1 MQIMKTFRLFLALFL
16 TILFFEKAADAQVVQ
31 GDTMSFWSVT
41 YIDWPPLAGTPQRKV
56 HAVCDKVGEHCYI
69 FREDTLAPFPQ
80 AQVDTLVHRFDHHFV
95 PELTTV
101 YGPMPDALDAD
112 SHVFILI
119 FEEQD
124 WCGYWDPAQQMTDS
138 MVFATWGSHSNEH
151 EIIYIAS
158 DCFYSAPSI
167 AAHEFGHMLHWGRDH
182 SPEPPATPVQYW
194 EDAWIDEGFSTFAQ
208 LYLTENIFAADI
220 HDLQTFFTG
229 NPDIPLIYFSNY
241 SQAKLWTLFMFEH
254 YGGWNYI
261 EALIGNQLN
270 GIAGM
275 DSALRQIGAPAT
287 FNEAFLHWSI
297 TNFLDDSGYDN
308 GRYAYHHYNFNPCAI
323 TASHNTYPTG
333 ICNQSVNPYG
343 SDYICFQVPVQ
354 GSVPT
359 PMSIEFSGDSTSKFL
374 LAAIKT
380 SLPGNT
386 VKGVEYLIP
395 DSAGHAVINADS
407 LGVAFDQIVLVVCNV
422 DSSLHEGETASYS
435 YYTSSTAGTEK
446 LDITPGLQIFPNPAK
461 SRIVV
466 KADAALAGTP
476 YTIYNHTGQVVAGGI
491 LKEETTV
498 IDINNLADGVY
509 IFNTGKGYNLTFKV
523 IKN

>member
-1 MQIMKTFRLFLALFL
+1 MKPLLKILFLLMFSCFASNF
-16 TILFFEKAADAQVVQ
+16 APAQINV
-31 GDTMSFWSVT
+31 GDTMSFRSVT
-41 YIDWPPLAGTPQRKV
+41 YIDWPPLAGTPQRTV
-56 HAVCDKVGEHCYI
+56 HAVCDRVGEHCYI
-69 FREDTLAPFPQ
+69 FRENTLSPFPLQ
-80 AQVDTLVHRFDHHFV
+80 QIDTLVHRFDYHFV

-112 SHVFILI
+112 THVFILI

-167 AAHEFGHMLHWGRDH
+167 TAHEFGHMLHWGRDH
-182 SPEPPATPVQYW
+182 SPEPPANPDKYW

-208 LYLTENIFAADI
+208 IFLTENIFVPDI
-220 HDLQTFFTG
+220 QDQQTFFTD
-229 NPDIPLIYFSNY
+229 NPDIPLIYFSDYN
-241 SQAKLWTLFMFEH
+241 QVKLWTLFMFEH

-287 FNEAFLHWSI
+287 FNEAFLHWSV
-297 TNFLDDSGYDN
+297 TNFLDDPGYDN

-323 TASHNTYPTG
+323 TALHNTYPTG

-343 SDYICFQVPVQ
+343 TDYVNFQVPVQ

-359 PMSIEFSGDSTSKFL
+359 PMSINFSGDSNSKFL
-374 LAAIKT
+374 LAAIKL
-380 SLPGNT
+380 SLPGNI
-386 VKGVEYLIP
+386 VKGIEYLTP
-395 DSAGHAVINADS
+395 DSTGHAVINADS
-407 LGVAFDQIVLVVCNV
+407 LGEAYDNIVLVVCNV

-446 LDITPGLQIFPNPAK
+446 LDYVPGLQIFPNPVE
-461 SRIVV
+461 SCIVI
-466 KADAALAGTP
+466 KADARFTSNP
-476 YTIYNHTGQVVAGGI
+476 YTIYNQSGNVVAAG
-491 LKEETTV
+491 LLDDETTV

-509 IFNTGKGYNLTFKV
+509 LFNTGRSNNITFKV
-523 IKN
+523 IKK